1 MNSREIAVKVL
12 DRVIREGAY
21 SNIILSKELNA
32 SDLSDQDKGLTTEI
46 VYGTLRRL
54 KTIDMIL
61 ASLVKDLSVM
71 DKKVLTILRV
81 AIYQMKFL
89 DKIPPYAAC
98 NEAVELAKE
107 VSEKDGKLVNGILR
121 NYLSK
126 DGNVEINFR
135 NKIDE
140 LAFNLSFEP
149 WMIRMLIK
157 QYGEAEAIRILE
169 ELNNTPGVTVR
180 VNNIKADYEDVF
192 EELESEGYEVEEG
205 EVCPEAISITGGK
218 GIEKNQVFIDGKIT
232 VQDESAMLIAPLLD
246 IEDNL
251 TVIDLCCAPGGKT
264 THIGELLNNTGKVLA
279 FDLYPQKLE
288 LVRENAERLGI
299 TNIDLGEMDATKLN
313 VNLIGLADRVLID
326 VPCSGIGIIRK
337 KPEIKWTKK
346 RSEIKE
352 LVEIQRQIMDNAW
365 EYLKKD
371 GVMIYSTCTV
381 NKEENQENITW
392 FLNKHKDAKIEKI
405 FVGREENL
413 RYDDLGTLTIF
424 PNQYMDGFFVT
435 KIKKC

>member
-81 AIYQMKFL
+81 AIYQMKLL

-218 GIEKNQVFIDGKIT
+218 GIEKNQAFIDGKIT

>member
-21 SNIILSKELNA
+21 SNIILSKELNE
-32 SDLSDQDKGLTTEI
+32 SDLSDQDKALTTEI

-61 ASLVKDLSVM
+61 EALVKDLSVM

-81 AIYQMKFL
+81 AIYQIKFL
-89 DKIPPYAAC
+89 DKIPSYAAC

-107 VSEKDGKLVNGILR
+107 ISEKDGKLVNGILR
-121 NYLSK
+121 NYLNK
-126 DGNVEINFR
+126 EQNIEVNFR

-157 QYGEAEAIRILE
+157 QYGESEAIRILE

-180 VNNIKADYEDVF
+180 VNNIKADYEEVF
-192 EELESEGYEVEEG
+192 EELEAQGYEVEEG

-218 GIEKNQVFIDGKIT
+218 AIEKNQAFIDGKIT
-232 VQDESAMLIAPLLD
+232 VQDESAMLVAPLLD

-346 RSEIKE
+346 RNEIKE
-352 LVEIQRQIMDNAW
+352 LIEIQRKIMENAW
-365 EYLKKD
+365 EYLKK
-371 GVMIYSTCTV
+371 GGIMVYSTCTV

-405 FVGREENL
+405 FVGKEENL
-413 RYDDLGTLTIF
+413 RYDELGTLTIF

>member
-1 MNSREIAVKVL
+1 
-12 DRVIREGAY
+12 
-21 SNIILSKELNA
+21 
-32 SDLSDQDKGLTTEI
+32 
-46 VYGTLRRL
+46 
-54 KTIDMIL
+54 MIL

-218 GIEKNQVFIDGKIT
+218 GIEKNQAFIDGKIT

>member
-218 GIEKNQVFIDGKIT
+218 GIEKNQAFIDGKIT

-313 VNLIGLADRVLID
+313 VKLIGLADRVLID

-392 FLNKHKDAKIEKI
+392 FLKMQKLKRYLLEEKKI
-405 FVGREENL
+405 
-413 RYDDLGTLTIF
+413 
-424 PNQYMDGFFVT
+424 
-435 KIKKC
+435 

>member
-1 MNSREIAVKVL
+1 
-12 DRVIREGAY
+12 
-21 SNIILSKELNA
+21 
-32 SDLSDQDKGLTTEI
+32 
-46 VYGTLRRL
+46 
-54 KTIDMIL
+54 MIL

-218 GIEKNQVFIDGKIT
+218 GIEKNQAFIDGKIT

-371 GVMIYSTCTV
+371 GVMVYSTCTV

>member
-218 GIEKNQVFIDGKIT
+218 GIEKNQAFIDGKIT

-371 GVMIYSTCTV
+371 GVMVYSTCTV

-392 FLNKHKDAKIEKI
+392 FLNKHKDAKVEKI
-405 FVGREENL
+405 FL
-413 RYDDLGTLTIF
+413 
-424 PNQYMDGFFVT
+424 
-435 KIKKC
+435 

>member
-157 QYGEAEAIRILE
+157 QYGEAEAVRILE

-218 GIEKNQVFIDGKIT
+218 GIEKNQAFIDGKIT

-371 GVMIYSTCTV
+371 GVMVYSTCTV

>member
-1 MNSREIAVKVL
+1 MNSREIAAKVL

-218 GIEKNQVFIDGKIT
+218 GIEKNQAFIDGKIT

>member
-71 DKKVLTILRV
+71 DTKVLTILRV

-218 GIEKNQVFIDGKIT
+218 GIEKNQAFIDGKIT
-232 VQDESAMLIAPLLD
+232 VQDESAMLIVPLLD

>member
-157 QYGEAEAIRILE
+157 QYGEVEAIRILE

-218 GIEKNQVFIDGKIT
+218 GIEKNQAFIDGKIT

-371 GVMIYSTCTV
+371 GVMVYSTCTV

>member
-21 SNIILSKELNA
+21 SNIILSKELNE
-32 SDLSDQDKGLTTEI
+32 SDLSDQDKALTTEI

-61 ASLVKDLSVM
+61 EALVKDLSVM

-81 AIYQMKFL
+81 AIYQIKFL
-89 DKIPPYAAC
+89 DKIPSYAAC

-107 VSEKDGKLVNGILR
+107 ISEKDGKLVNGILR
-121 NYLSK
+121 NYLNK
-126 DGNVEINFR
+126 EQNIEVNFR

-157 QYGEAEAIRILE
+157 QYGESEAIRILE

-192 EELESEGYEVEEG
+192 EELEAQGYEVEEG

-218 GIEKNQVFIDGKIT
+218 AIEKNQAFIDGKIT
-232 VQDESAMLIAPLLD
+232 VQDESAMLVAPLLD
-246 IEDNL
+246 IEDNF

-346 RSEIKE
+346 RNEIKE
-352 LVEIQRQIMDNAW
+352 LIEIQRKIMENAW
-365 EYLKKD
+365 EYLKK
-371 GVMIYSTCTV
+371 GGIMVYSTCTV

-413 RYDDLGTLTIF
+413 RYDELGTLTIF

>member
-1 MNSREIAVKVL
+1 MHQIYLIK
-12 DRVIREGAY
+12 I
-21 SNIILSKELNA
+21 
-32 SDLSDQDKGLTTEI
+32 
-46 VYGTLRRL
+46 
-54 KTIDMIL
+54 
-61 ASLVKDLSVM
+61 KDL
-71 DKKVLTILRV
+71 
-81 AIYQMKFL
+81 QQKFL

-218 GIEKNQVFIDGKIT
+218 GIEKNQAFIDGKIT

>member
-218 GIEKNQVFIDGKIT
+218 GIEKNQAFIDGKIT

-405 FVGREENL
+405 FVVREENL